1 MNRRH
6 IDQEAARK
14 RDVTGDAC
22 AFLAERLLGDLNDNV
37 LSGLQHFGNQLWP
50 ARWTGMT
57 ALIATVM
64 PWAAGTAF
72 ESRAAGAPAAIGA
85 STAAIGTSAAVV
97 AATLP
102 AAAAE

>member
-6 IDQEAARK
+6 ADQEASRK

-22 AFLAERLLGDLNDNV
+22 AFLAERLLGDLYGDV
-37 LSGLQHFGNQLWP
+37 LSGLQHFGNKLRT

-57 ALIATVM
+57 ALIAAVM

-72 ESRAAGAPAAIGA
+72 ESRAAGAPAAIGTSA
-85 STAAIGTSAAVV
+85 AAIRASAAVV
-97 AATLP
+97 PATIP
-102 AAAAE
+102 AAAA